1 MKLKIQCDWCGK
13 EFERNHNHIHEKNY
27 CCRACLGKANA
38 ERFRLKSLRTC
49 DNCGKIFEYR
59 GNHKKRNEHF
69 FCCPECS
76 YEFKVKKIY
85 VSCDWCGNPIYK
97 KRSDVARNEHNF
109 CDYGCYI
116 DYVNFEKAGADN
128 QMISGE
134 KLYRRLAEMKIGRKL
149 LENEAVHHIDGN
161 HLNNDFANLK
171 VVTASEHMKIHASQK
186 ERDCHGR
193 FIKKE

>member
-1 MKLKIQCDWCGK
+1 MSGK
-13 EFERNHNHIHEKNY
+13 NEK
-27 CCRACLGKANA
+27 
-38 ERFRLKSLRTC
+38 
-49 DNCGKIFEYR
+49 KIFEYR

-69 FCCPECS
+69 FCCLECS

-128 QMISGE
+128 QMISGI
-134 KLYRRLAEMKIGRKL
+134 KTVSQACR
-149 LENEAVHHIDGN
+149 NEDWT
-161 HLNNDFANLK
+161 K
-171 VVTASEHMKIHASQK
+171 TSRE
-186 ERDCHGR
+186 
-193 FIKKE
+193 

>member
-1 MKLKIQCDWCGK
+1 
-13 EFERNHNHIHEKNY
+13 
-27 CCRACLGKANA
+27 
-38 ERFRLKSLRTC
+38 
-49 DNCGKIFEYR
+49 
-59 GNHKKRNEHF
+59 
-69 FCCPECS
+69 
-76 YEFKVKKIY
+76 VKKIY

-149 LENEAVHHIDGN
+149 QENEDVHHIDGN